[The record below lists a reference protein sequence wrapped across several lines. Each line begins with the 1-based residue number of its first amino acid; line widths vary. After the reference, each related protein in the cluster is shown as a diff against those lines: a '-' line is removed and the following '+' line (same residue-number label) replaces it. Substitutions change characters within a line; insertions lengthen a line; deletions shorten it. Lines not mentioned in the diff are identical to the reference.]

1 MAASTTHRTR
11 KSSSRPLTFDYV
23 KGVAR
28 GRWKEIASQVFG
40 IGGDYLTGK
49 HGPCPKC
56 GGSDRWRFTNL
67 EDSGAAICN
76 KCGRFSDG
84 FKLGDWATGLDKME
98 TLRRVAEF
106 LGVSSSGSRSRSSKE
121 LERIDLEP
129 LNELLATYWCVRKPP
144 VTIPSLIRC
153 RAAHGRLRSQEVL
166 ALPAYGRDLLS
177 SPPTRYTVWRADGGM
192 LPNWSNKNGKWEVVG
207 QLKSRVTS
215 GGSSGLHGPV
225 DELAS
230 PTTTHVWKL
239 EGPTDLLAFYSLPD
253 IPAGHVAI
261 TNANGAGEKPHRWM
275 LDLLAGK
282 TVYTL
287 HDADQ
292 PGQDGTAAW
301 STTIAP
307 AANITLPYSIAATH
321 GKDLRDWITEG
332 HTFADL
338 LTLAATATP
347 IEPTSPPA
355 DAEIDETAE
364 AAASDD
370 PAPNEAIDDP
380 HRLARVNLERY
391 HALTAGGKI
400 QYWRDEWYI
409 YKTNKY
415 RKIPAKELESKI
427 AWAIKEEFNRANIE
441 AQKVWEE
448 KRKEAAKSDT
458 KFTDERPEARKVTKS
473 LVGNVMQATA
483 SMSIIS
489 GDIELNSELSTKTLR
504 NWIAMQNGIVDVD
517 AFLDDRDLSEVLKPH
532 TSDWFSVTCLPYEF
546 NPRATCPRW
555 LAFLDRC
562 MGGDKALIAILQEW
576 AGYLLLPDTGQQKF
590 LVNEGEGGNGKSV
603 YMSAIE
609 AMLGVDNCS
618 HVSLEKFAGQFD
630 LTETLG
636 KLANICGDMGEIDK
650 IGEGHLKSF
659 TGGDRMLFNRKNLSG
674 INCAPT
680 ARLMF
685 NTNNRPRF
693 SDKSSGIWRRIL
705 LIPWNVTITKSERVL
720 RMDQIAWWQESGEL
734 PGIFIWAIK
743 GLARLRMQK
752 AFTFSEVVDEAV
764 NSYRKEVN
772 PAREFL
778 LEFCEAADKNAVPC
792 KMLYTIYRKWT
803 EENGNQPMAAT
814 VFGREVHRAFPEA
827 RRTRYSVDDRHWRYE
842 NLRITTD
849 KICGIDTDQYTLF

>member
-1 MAASTTHRTR
+1 MVSSTKPSKPFILPVIPENIPTELRAESDWVCWRMEWREGADGKEGKWTKVPYDARTGSHAKSNTPSTWSPFDVALAAYQNPANKYDGIGFMLADSRPKSGGLIGVDLDHVVD
-11 KSSSRPLTFDYV
+11 SSSHTFRDWEETQRGKNWMPTIPPPMQVVDCLDSYSEFSPSGTGV
-23 KGVAR
+23 RIFIKGR
-28 GRWKEIASQVFG
+28 LWDKGRKQGA
-40 IGGDYLTGK
+40 
-49 HGPCPKC
+49 
-56 GGSDRWRFTNL
+56 L
-67 EDSGAAICN
+67 EVYD
-76 KCGRFSDG
+76 CGRF
-84 FKLGDWATGLDKME
+84 LTVTGH
-98 TLRRVAEF
+98 
-106 LGVSSSGSRSRSSKE
+106 
-121 LERIDLEP
+121 RIDGKPAIINKAPHSTLKAIYTYFF
-129 LNELLATYWCVRKPP
+129 NEIEEAKKKAS
-144 VTIPSLIRC
+144 PSR
-153 RAAHGRLRSQEVL
+153 RT
-166 ALPAYGRDLLS
+166 
-177 SPPTRYTVWRADGGM
+177 PPTYTSSESGKGGPSVENVTRLARRFNSKFGPLFDGNIAGYPSQSEADAALCCM
-192 LPNWSNKNGKWEVVG
+192 
-207 QLKSRVTS
+207 
-215 GGSSGLHGPV
+215 
-225 DELAS
+225 A
-230 PTTTHVWKL
+230 
-239 EGPTDLLAFYSLPD
+239 AFYAG
-253 IPAGHVAI
+253 PAGHSLVDGVFRQSALMRDKWDHSHASDGTTYGEMTISSAI
-261 TNANGAGEKPHRWM
+261 AKCSDFFDW
-275 LDLLAGK
+275 DK
-282 TVYTL
+282 
-287 HDADQ
+287 
-292 PGQDGTAAW
+292 PGQIIPD
-301 STTIAP
+301 
-307 AANITLPYSIAATH
+307 
-321 GKDLRDWITEG
+321 
-332 HTFADL
+332 
-338 LTLAATATP
+338 
-347 IEPTSPPA
+347 
-355 DAEIDETAE
+355 
-364 AAASDD
+364 SDD
-370 PAPNEAIDDP
+370 PPPNEAIDDP

-391 HALTAGGKI
+391 HNLTAGGKI
-400 QYWRDEWYI
+400 HYWRDEWYI

-441 AQKVWEE
+441 AQKLWEE

-458 KFTDERPEARKVTKS
+458 KFTEERPEARKVTKS

-489 GDIELNSELSTKTLR
+489 GDIELNSELPTKTPR

-517 AFLDDRDLSEVLKPH
+517 AFLDDRDASEVLKPH
-532 TSDWFSVTCLPYEF
+532 TSGWFSVTCLPYEF

>member
-1 MAASTTHRTR
+1 MGKSNHSPTST
-11 KSSSRPLTFDYV
+11 RPLTFDYV

-28 GRWKEIASQVFG
+28 GRWREIASQVFG
-40 IGGDYLTGK
+40 IDAQYLDGN
-49 HGPCPKC
+49 HGPCPICNDGTK
-56 GGSDRWRFTNL
+56 RWRAFKDFNET
-67 EDSGAAICN
+67 GGAICN
-76 KCGRFSDG
+76 DCPNGKEWGDG
-84 FKLGDWATGLDKME
+84 FKLGAAKLGLPLKE
-98 TLRRVAEF
+98 VLLLVAKH
-106 LGVSSSGSRSRSSKE
+106 LGIEDGPAGGSNSTRGKSEDPAKHLVFDPSNS
-121 LERIDLEP
+121 
-129 LNELLATYWCVRKPP
+129 LLPYFCLRKPP
-144 VTIPSLIRC
+144 VTMAAIARC
-153 RAAHGRLRSQEVL
+153 HGQEARYRNQHTVL
-166 ALPAYGRDLLS
+166 ALPVWGESLTAAPAIGWTMYAVPAGTLPTWPKKGGPTVQVKIKTTYGS
-177 SPPTRYTVWRADGGM
+177 QPGWI
-192 LPNWSNKNGKWEVVG
+192 
-207 QLKSRVTS
+207 
-215 GGSSGLHGPV
+215 GPV
-225 DELAS
+225 EELAAA
-230 PTTTHVWKL
+230 THVWKL
-239 EGPTDLLAFYSLPD
+239 EGPSDLLAWYSLTN
-253 IPAGHVAI
+253 IPAGHIAL
-261 TNANGAGEKPHRWM
+261 TNCNGAGEPPKPWM
-275 LDLLAGK
+275 LKMLAGK
-282 TVYTL
+282 VVYVL
-287 HDADQ
+287 HDADKA
-292 PGQDGTAAW
+292 GEEGASAW
-301 STTIAP
+301 STSVAP
-307 AANITLPYSIAATH
+307 ALKVSLPYAIEEKH
-321 GKDLRDWITEG
+321 GKDLRDWSNETPR
-332 HTFADL
+332 TFVDL
-338 LTLAATATP
+338 LALVATAKKLEP
-347 IEPTSPPA
+347 I
-355 DAEIDETAE
+355 DIDQIAEQ
-364 AAASDD
+364 AAADSDD
-370 PAPNEAIDDP
+370 PPPNEAIDDP

-391 HALTAGGKI
+391 HILTAGGKI

-458 KFTDERPEARKVTKS
+458 KFADERPEARKVTKS

-489 GDIELNSELSTKTLR
+489 GDIELNSELSTKTPH

-517 AFLDDRDLSEVLKPH
+517 AFLDDRDVSEVLKPH

-603 YMSAIE
+603 YMSGIE

-674 INCAPT
+674 INTAPT

-705 LIPWNVTITKSERVL
+705 LIPWNITITKSERVL

-743 GLARLRMQK
+743 GLARLRAQK
-752 AFTFSEVVDEAV
+752 AFTYSEVVDEAV

-778 LEFCEAADKNAVPC
+778 MEFCEPSDRTAVPC
-792 KMLYTIYRKWT
+792 KFLYSIYRKWT

-814 VFGREVHRAFPEA
+814 VFGREVARVFPLSK
-827 RRTRYSVDDRHWRYE
+827 RTRQSSDDRHWRYE
-842 NLRITTD
+842 NLKITSEQ
-849 KICGIDTDQYTLF
+849 ICGITTDQYTLF